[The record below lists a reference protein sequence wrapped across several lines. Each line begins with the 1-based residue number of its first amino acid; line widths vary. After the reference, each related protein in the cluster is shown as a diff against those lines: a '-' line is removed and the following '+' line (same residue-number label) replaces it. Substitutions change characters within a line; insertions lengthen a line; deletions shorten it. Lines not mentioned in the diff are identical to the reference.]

1 LKILDL
7 YLSPDGEPTGGK
19 WTHRIAAPL
28 SGPDDPPLPVP
39 LWCRDVAGLWS
50 LVVEGQI
57 VRPLTEEEA
66 YAASVAVGLPH
77 PGPSPSRAPLDLRG
91 ALSALGLAPPEDTD
105 TPPTG
110 PGGSIQPASSAPGIL
125 DAPGVPDRVGACV
138 LPFPGGGTWD
148 E

>member
-1 LKILDL
+1 MKILDL
-7 YLSPDGEPTGGK
+7 YLSPDDEPTGGS

-57 VRPLTEEEA
+57 VRPLTDEEA
-66 YAASVAVGLPH
+66 YRASGAVGLPH
-77 PGPSPSRAPLDLRG
+77 PGPSPSRAPLDIRG
-91 ALSALGLAPPEDTD
+91 ALSALGLSPFDD

-110 PGGSIQPASSAPGIL
+110 PGGPVLPKSSAPGIL